1 MYINHLFL
9 RIMASNNTSGSSV
22 NTFIGYSAVQGL
34 GPIYNINLVNQDL
47 LNQINTRK
55 GEKVM
60 DPEFG
65 SIVWDLIF
73 ENKSPSIV
81 ADIQTDLTRIVNS
94 DPRVTLQ
101 EIDVIEQDHGY
112 VGIILLWYNQFAT
125 AGSLQV
131 SFNSATQTA
140 GQNTT
145 GS

>member
-9 RIMASNNTSGSSV
+9 RIMASNNTTGSSV
-22 NTFIGYSAVQGL
+22 NTFVGYSAVQGL
-34 GPIYNINLVNQDL
+34 GPIYDMNLVNQDL

-81 ADIQTDLTRIVNS
+81 ADIETDLVRIVNS
-94 DPRVTLQ
+94 DPRVALQ
-101 EIDVIEQDHGY
+101 EIDIIEQDYGY

-125 AGSLQV
+125 SGSLQV
-131 SFNSATQTA
+131 SFNSAIQTA
-140 GQNTT
+140 GQNNT